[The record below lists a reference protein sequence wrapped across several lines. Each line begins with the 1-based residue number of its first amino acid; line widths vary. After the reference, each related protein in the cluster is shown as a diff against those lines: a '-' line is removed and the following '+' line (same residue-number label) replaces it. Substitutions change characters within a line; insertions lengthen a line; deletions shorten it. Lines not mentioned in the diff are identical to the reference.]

1 MTPEQKK
8 SQSCVGCTP
17 ASALVAQALVVANSK
32 LERFPGKFILEATRY
47 ITVKPVEESCEFDLL
62 KRGFIVTVMMAFRI
76 NFPGNLPAYSFSRSG
91 IRGRTLN
98 GALEP
103 SITLDATS
111 SYSVKALEYH
121 SR

>member
-1 MTPEQKK
+1 MY
-8 SQSCVGCTP
+8 
-17 ASALVAQALVVANSK
+17 ARRALVVANSK

-62 KRGFIVTVMMAFRI
+62 KTGFIVTFMVAFRI

-103 SITLDATS
+103 SLDAPS